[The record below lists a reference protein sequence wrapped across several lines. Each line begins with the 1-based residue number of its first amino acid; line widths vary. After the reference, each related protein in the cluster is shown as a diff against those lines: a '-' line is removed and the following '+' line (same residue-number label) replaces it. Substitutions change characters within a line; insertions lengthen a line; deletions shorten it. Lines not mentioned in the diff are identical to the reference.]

1 MSVCVCARH
10 THVMFTFKAEHLADR
25 AGSVVVVV
33 VTRADRA
40 PDAINVNIHHAVQLS
55 AVAEPN
61 PQICA

>member
-10 THVMFTFKAEHLADR
+10 THVMFTFKAKHLADR

-33 VTRADRA
+33 TLAYRA
-40 PDAINVNIHHAVQLS
+40 PDAINVNLHHAVQLS